1 MAPFTI
7 SLEHASYDNLDLLDS
22 FDVIVLGGGPA
33 GIAASTTAA
42 EKGHRTLLIERL
54 GFCGGA
60 AVSGMSGTI
69 CGLYNRPRLTF
80 REGLIIFVGFLG
92 FFVVFYLHVIKYW

>member
-1 MAPFTI
+1 MCGLSRFLRGLLFTCYKVLVEETLSVRQQEIFIMTPFTI
-7 SLEHASYDNLDLLDS
+7 SLAHASYDSLDLLDS

-54 GFCGGA
+54 G
-60 AVSGMSGTI
+60 I
-69 CGLYNRPRLTF
+69 LQIYN
-80 REGLIIFVGFLG
+80 
-92 FFVVFYLHVIKYW
+92 FYQ

>member
-54 GFCGGA
+54 GFCGCLLYTSPSPRDNR
-60 AVSGMSGTI
+60 VSRMPSSA
-69 CGLYNRPRLTF
+69 
-80 REGLIIFVGFLG
+80 
-92 FFVVFYLHVIKYW
+92 

>member
-7 SLEHASYDNLDLLDS
+7 SLEHASYANLDLLDS

-42 EKGHRTLLIERL
+42 EKCHRTLLIERL

-60 AVSGMSGTI
+60 AVS
-69 CGLYNRPRLTF
+69 
-80 REGLIIFVGFLG
+80 
-92 FFVVFYLHVIKYW
+92 